1 MKCEAPEAELPRYL
15 RMSEAARVAG
25 AQGVKERGGTCGPP
39 CRFQNHSANICFSTV
54 CDWGLLNRGMI

>member
-25 AQGVKERGGTCGPP
+25 AQGVKECGGTCGPP
-39 CRFQNHSANICFSTV
+39 CRFQSHSTNICFST
-54 CDWGLLNRGMI
+54 M